1 LKSCYGPRSPPDLP
15 TAWIKGTRVTVSNVV
30 RQLAAGRSMDAI
42 FQDYPYLCEEDVCA
56 ALAFA
61 ADMTNGDTYELLAS

>member
-1 LKSCYGPRSPPDLP
+1 
-15 TAWIKGTRVTVSNVV
+15 
-30 RQLAAGRSMDAI
+30 MDAI
-42 FQDYPYLCEEDVCA
+42 CQDYPYLCEEDVCA